1 MKFPRRQFLHLA
13 VGAAALPAVSRFAW
27 AQAYPTRPVRLVV
40 GFPPG
45 GPTDIVARLMGQW
58 LLERLGQP
66 LVIENRPGAGGN
78 IATQAVINAPADGYT
93 LLMASHA
100 NAINATLYSNLGFNF
115 IRDVTPV
122 AGLVQVPNVL
132 EVNPAVPAN
141 TVADLIAYA
150 KSNPGKLSY
159 ASAGNG
165 TSAHL
170 AAELFKTM
178 TGVELLHVPYR
189 GSGPALVDM
198 LSGQV
203 QVMFDAIPSSI
214 EHIKAGKLRAL
225 AVTTARRSDA
235 LPDVPVIAD
244 TVPGY
249 DTSGWF
255 GVGAPAGTPVEIVEK
270 LNKEINAGLADP
282 KMKARFAELGAS
294 TMITTPADFVTY
306 VAAETDKWAKAV
318 RFSGAKAD

>member
-13 VGAAALPAVSRFAW
+13 AGAAALPAVSRFAS
-27 AQAYPTRPVRLVV
+27 AQAYPTRPARLVV

-100 NAINATLYSNLGFNF
+100 NAINATLYSNLSFNF

-141 TVADLIAYA
+141 TVAELIAYA

-235 LPDVPVIAD
+235 LPDIPVIAD
-244 TVPGY
+244 TVRGY

-255 GVGAPAGTPVEIVEK
+255 GVGAPAGTPAEIVDK

-294 TMITTPADFVTY
+294 TMITTPAEFVTY
-306 VAAETDKWAKAV
+306 IAAETDKWAKAV
-318 RFSGAKAD
+318 KFSGAKAD

>member
-1 MKFPRRQFLHLA
+1 M
-13 VGAAALPAVSRFAW
+13 
-27 AQAYPTRPVRLVV
+27 V

-66 LVIENRPGAGGN
+66 LIIENRPGAGGN

-100 NAINATLYSNLGFNF
+100 NAINATLYSSLSFNF

-141 TVADLIAYA
+141 TVAEFIAYA

-189 GSGPALVDM
+189 GSGPALVDI

-203 QVMFDAIPSSI
+203 QVMLDAIPSSI

-235 LPDVPVIAD
+235 LPNIPVIAD
-244 TVPGY
+244 TVRGY

-255 GVGAPAGTPVEIVEK
+255 GVGAPAGTPAEIVDK

-294 TMITTPADFVTY
+294 TMITTPAEFVTY
-306 VAAETDKWAKAV
+306 IAAETDKWAKAV
-318 RFSGAKAD
+318 KFSGAKAD

>member
-1 MKFPRRQFLHLA
+1 
-13 VGAAALPAVSRFAW
+13 
-27 AQAYPTRPVRLVV
+27 
-40 GFPPG
+40 
-45 GPTDIVARLMGQW
+45 
-58 LLERLGQP
+58 LGQP

-132 EVNPAVPAN
+132 EVSPAVPAN
-141 TVADLIAYA
+141 TVAELIAYA
-150 KSNPGKLSY
+150 KSNPAKLSY

-255 GVGAPAGTPVEIVEK
+255 GVGAPAGTPAEIVEK

-318 RFSGAKAD
+318 KFSGAKAD

>member
-141 TVADLIAYA
+141 TVAELIAYA

-318 RFSGAKAD
+318 KFSGAKAD

>member
-1 MKFPRRQFLHLA
+1 MKLPRRRFLHLA
-13 VGAAALPAVSRFAW
+13 AGATALPALPRIAR
-27 AQAYPTRPVRLVV
+27 AQAYPTRPVRLIV
-40 GFPPG
+40 PLAAG
-45 GPTDIVARLMGQW
+45 GATDIVARLMGQW
-58 LLERLGQP
+58 LSERLGQP
-66 LVIENRPGAGGN
+66 FIIENRPGAGGN

-100 NAINATLYSNLGFNF
+100 NAINATLYSNLSFNF
-115 IRDVTPV
+115 LRDVTPV

-249 DTSGWF
+249 DTR
-255 GVGAPAGTPVEIVEK
+255 VAGS
-270 LNKEINAGLADP
+270 AS
-282 KMKARFAELGAS
+282 ARRQGRPWRLS
-294 TMITTPADFVTY
+294 
-306 VAAETDKWAKAV
+306 K
-318 RFSGAKAD
+318 S

>member
-13 VGAAALPAVSRFAW
+13 AGAAALPAVSRFAW
-27 AQAYPTRPVRLVV
+27 AQSYPTRPVRLVV

-100 NAINATLYSNLGFNF
+100 NAINATLYSNLSFNF

-141 TVADLIAYA
+141 TVAEFIAYA

-235 LPDVPVIAD
+235 LPNIPVIAD
-244 TVPGY
+244 TVRGY

-255 GVGAPAGTPVEIVEK
+255 GVGAPAGTPVEIVDK

-294 TMITTPADFVTY
+294 TMITTPAEFVTY
-306 VAAETDKWAKAV
+306 IAAETDKWAKAV
-318 RFSGAKAD
+318 KFSGAKAD

>member
-13 VGAAALPAVSRFAW
+13 AGAAALPAVSRFAW
-27 AQAYPTRPVRLVV
+27 AQSYPTRPVRLVV

-66 LVIENRPGAGGN
+66 LIIENRPGAGGN

-100 NAINATLYSNLGFNF
+100 NAINATLYSSLSFNF

-141 TVADLIAYA
+141 TVAEFIAYA

-189 GSGPALVDM
+189 GSGPALVDI

-235 LPDVPVIAD
+235 LPNIPVIAD
-244 TVPGY
+244 TVRGY

-255 GVGAPAGTPVEIVEK
+255 GVGAPAGTPAEIVDK

-294 TMITTPADFVTY
+294 TMITTPAEFVTY
-306 VAAETDKWAKAV
+306 IAEETDKWAKAV
-318 RFSGAKAD
+318 KFSGAKAD